1 MIMMKIFLI
10 SIISVYVCIIKNEE
24 KKIMASEPQTQ
35 STSSSNPEQA
45 AYCPNHA
52 KNFICAIPCPLPHSV
67 CTYPKMEDEDF
78 PEWLNMMLHS
88 LKENQRLVALQIAKQ
103 GDYLTRKLSTIDN
116 RIRVL
121 SEQIAQFSFA
131 SGAQP
136 RPATDLRTRAI
147 PNPDSKY
154 SLEPPPF
161 FTVAS
166 IRGSERRG
174 RPRGRG
180 RGSWAEGQSPYT
192 WHRSASV
199 GSGFTPLTD
208 LAQTDE

>member
-1 MIMMKIFLI
+1 MNNGLLMI
-10 SIISVYVCIIKNEE
+10 SISMYHYIIKNEE
-24 KKIMASEPQTQ
+24 KKIMASEQQNP
-35 STSSSNPEQA
+35 STPVPNPAQA

-52 KNFICAIPCPLPHSV
+52 KNFICAIPCPLPHTV
-67 CTYPKMEDEDF
+67 CTYPKMEDEEF

-88 LKENQRLVALQIAKQ
+88 LKENQRLLALQIAKQ
-103 GDYLTRKLSTIDN
+103 GDHLTRKLSTIDN

-121 SEQIAQFSFA
+121 SEQISQFSFA

-136 RPATDLRTRAI
+136 RPATDLRSRAI
-147 PNPDSKY
+147 PNPESKY
-154 SLEPPPF
+154 SLDPPPF

-180 RGSWAEGQSPYT
+180 RGNWGEGPNPYA
-192 WHRSASV
+192 WQRSSSV
-199 GSGFTPLTD
+199 GSGFTPTPEPTD
-208 LAQTDE
+208 LE